1 MAGPEHKPLDP
12 LAPEEG
18 AGGGDAARPPR
29 NLRAAVA
36 TIAMLFFA
44 APLVLGLLGV
54 SGGRVPGE
62 PAARKPSLSQGW
74 DVFDTG
80 ARYFAVQLPGRRR
93 AIRAN
98 NWISRDVFG
107 TTPVYGVT
115 TTDRSLPSSGV
126 EPAEEPN
133 AARTGG
139 AQRGH
144 PAEFRGLNGWTLLQA
159 DLDRNCHRPVA
170 VGVAL
175 RRWKALVDAIHA
187 SGRPAVLLLAPEKST
202 IYPERLGSRAING
215 DCALRKKARM
225 WSRIEAARD
234 PYVVGL
240 RRALAARKRT
250 STQQLYLSVN
260 SHWNDFGAAELARRA
275 LKRVGGQATI
285 QPGELVRGRARYA
298 SDLSRF
304 TGETEYD
311 TTATLTVSRDGVADP
326 FVRPFGSVAVST
338 VAATDAPMIRG
349 TTLFVG
355 DSYGDAP
362 LAMLRHYAAR
372 MVSVNWQATSPADLV
387 RLVRRADTVILE
399 AVERS
404 FLVLPSDLPRSEGG
418 SLLTPGLVSRLRLLR
433 DPAGGPDRAEQQR

>member
-1 MAGPEHKPLDP
+1 MARPEHKPLDP

-18 AGGGDAARPPR
+18 AAGGDAARPPR
-29 NLRAAVA
+29 NLRTAVA
-36 TIAMLFFA
+36 TIALLFFV

-62 PAARKPSLSQGW
+62 RVAGKPALSQGW

-98 NWISRDVFG
+98 NWISREVFG

-115 TTDRSLPSSGV
+115 TADRSLPSGGV
-126 EPAEEPN
+126 EP
-133 AARTGG
+133 
-139 AQRGH
+139 GH
-144 PAEFRGLNGWTLLQA
+144 APTFRGLDGWTFLQA
-159 DLDRNCHRPVA
+159 DLDRNCHQPVA
-170 VGVAL
+170 VGAAL
-175 RRWKALVDAIHA
+175 RRWKALADAIHA
-187 SGRPAVLLLAPEKST
+187 SGRPTVLLLAPEKST

-225 WSRIEAARD
+225 WARIEAARD

-250 STQQLYLSVN
+250 SEQQLYLSVN
-260 SHWNDFGAAELARRA
+260 SHWNDFGAVVLARRA
-275 LKRVGGQATI
+275 LERVGGQATI

-311 TTATLTVSRDGVADP
+311 TTATLAVSRDGVADP
-326 FVRPFGSVAVST
+326 FVRPVGSVAVST
-338 VAATDAPMIRG
+338 VAATDAPMIHG

-355 DSYGDAP
+355 DSFGDAP
-362 LAMLRHYAAR
+362 LTMLRHYATR
-372 MVSVNWQATSPADLV
+372 MVSVNWQGPSPTELV
-387 RLVRRADTVILE
+387 RLAKRADTVILE

-404 FLVLPSDLPRSEGG
+404 FLVLPSDLPRPEGG
-418 SLLTPGLVSRLRLLR
+418 SILTPELVSRLRLLR
-433 DPAGGPDRAEQQR
+433 GPAGDPDHAARRR